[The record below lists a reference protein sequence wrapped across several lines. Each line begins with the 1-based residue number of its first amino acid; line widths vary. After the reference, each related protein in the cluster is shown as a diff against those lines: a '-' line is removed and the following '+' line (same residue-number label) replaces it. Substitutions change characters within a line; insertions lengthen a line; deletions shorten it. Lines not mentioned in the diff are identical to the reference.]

1 MPRIWGMST
10 NKKQKNQALVNA
22 ANQQISRSDISFSA
36 LLSKLPN
43 WALVP
48 TMVGVF
54 GLLLTD
60 LAVADPLPFV
70 DEAALLWALVSGM
83 KVLGTRRRARRDVGK
98 PPELDVVGEVELDHQ
113 PAPGQPLHVPQG

>member
-1 MPRIWGMST
+1 MRAT
-10 NKKQKNQALVNA
+10 D
-22 ANQQISRSDISFSA
+22 QQISRSDISVKA

-43 WALVP
+43 WVLVP

-83 KVLGTRRRARRDVGK
+83 KVLGTRRRAREEGAEIS
-98 PPELDVVGEVELDHQ
+98 ELDIGEEFEPEQ
-113 PAPGQPLHVPQG
+113 RPAPGQPLHVPQG